1 MIEPRYAEV
10 KNWKQNC
17 FTYTYEKW
25 NETVSKQ
32 PMYGSNIAEF
42 FGCKEWYAVIYA
54 SRLSLNLFGIECM
67 DFMRTTPNGKNN
79 CWCTSSAYEKNRETG
94 LVQAHKR

>member
-1 MIEPRYAEV
+1 MIEPRYVEV

-32 PMYGSNIAEF
+32 TAYGSNIAEL
-42 FGCKEWYAVIYA
+42 FGCKQWCAVIYA
-54 SRLSLNLFGIECM
+54 SRLSLNMFGIECM
-67 DFMRTTPNGKNN
+67 DFMHPAPN
-79 CWCTSSAYEKNRETG
+79 
-94 LVQAHKR
+94 

>member
-1 MIEPRYAEV
+1 MIEPRYSEA
-10 KNWKQNC
+10 KNWKLNC

-25 NETVSKQ
+25 NDAVSKQ
-32 PMYGSNIAEF
+32 TAYGSNIAAF

-67 DFMRTTPNGKNN
+67 DFMRTAPNGKII
-79 CWCTSSAYEKNRETG
+79 AGVHPAHMKKYRETG
-94 LVQAHKR
+94 FVQVHKR